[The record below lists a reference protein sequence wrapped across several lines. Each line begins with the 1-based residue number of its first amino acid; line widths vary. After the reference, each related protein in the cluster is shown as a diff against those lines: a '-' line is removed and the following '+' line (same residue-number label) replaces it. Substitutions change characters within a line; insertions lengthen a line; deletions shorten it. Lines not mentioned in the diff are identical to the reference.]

1 MKMRNITIAVLTA
14 AILLA
19 LPFPGAGPVTS
30 GHAGVAHAQG
40 DWKTEFDAVCARTQE
55 AGEMTA
61 DELKKLV
68 DRCDR
73 LMPRIEKLDETERK
87 VYRRRLQMCRELYAF
102 MLESRETK

>member
-1 MKMRNITIAVLTA
+1 MRNITIVVLTA
-14 AILLA
+14 AISLV
-19 LPFPGAGPVTS
+19 LPFLSAKPGMS
-30 GHAGVAHAQG
+30 CLAGVAHAQG

-102 MLESRETK
+102 MLESKETK